1 MTAPPMWLPFGGAE
15 LRETAVAELEP
26 HVQRL
31 PGQLVQPRTR
41 RATPSPP
48 PHDDDGDEFDL
59 RPPPSRVH
67 ELEEVP
73 GEFRHVGDA
82 VMSDDANST
91 RRMTVSLMAPSF
103 LARWHANA
111 TDSRSS
117 GPPRKMAAIWVP
129 TFWSPWQFLAAVVSS
144 LVDILVGSW
153 KLAPTVH
160 GASSST
166 LRLSSWQ
173 WCSRA
178 PRRTWRAPVSCG
190 RRRRRRAAAPAIGF
204 VAGDNLTVPLR
215 CACPSLPQV
224 TVVVAAALDA
234 RHGMT
239 CP

>member
-15 LRETAVAELEP
+15 LRETAVVELEP
-26 HVQRL
+26 HARRL
-31 PGQLVQPRTR
+31 PGQLAQPRTR

-48 PHDDDGDEFDL
+48 PRDVDGDEFDL
-59 RPPPSRVH
+59 RPPPRCVH

-73 GEFRHVGDA
+73 GDVGD
-82 VMSDDANST
+82 VVVREQRDDVNST
-91 RRMTVSLMAPSF
+91 RRMTVSLMALSF
-103 LARWHANA
+103 LAWRHANS

-117 GPPRKMAAIWVP
+117 GPPRKTAVIWVP
-129 TFWSPWQFLAAVVSS
+129 IFWSSWFLAAVVSS

-166 LRLSSWQ
+166 LRLSSRQ

-178 PRRTWRAPVSCG
+178 PRRTRRAPVSCR
-190 RRRRRRAAAPAIGF
+190 RRRRRRAAPPAIGF

-215 CACPSLPQV
+215 YA
-224 TVVVAAALDA
+224 
-234 RHGMT
+234 
-239 CP
+239 